1 MLFLEHLQQC
11 AEYVTLDSKIKC
23 LCLTVFFGG
32 NPTNKTQTAYT
43 WATINTKPPGPI
55 IVIDQ
60 REILSRN
67 QVQFS
72 THFLGGAQLC
82 CAFHNQPPQA
92 AQIWCRKANFL
103 S

>member
-23 LCLTVFFGG
+23 LCLAVFFGG

-43 WATINTKPPGPI
+43 WATTNTKPPGPI

-60 REILSRN
+60 REILSP
-67 QVQFS
+67 QS
-72 THFLGGAQLC
+72 GAIYYTLFGRC
-82 CAFHNQPPQA
+82 TTVL
-92 AQIWCRKANFL
+92 RL
-103 S
+103 SFTSSHGKLHEFGAEKLTF